1 MTLAGTGKL
10 IRFLLRVSRV
20 RIALWIAGVALLVWS
35 TAISVDRLYPTQA
48 DLDAAA
54 APLYGNTAVIAM
66 PADDFALG
74 PLLALTAV
82 AVALSAVGLVGFRR
96 RDAGY

>member
-1 MTLAGTGKL
+1 VVKL
-10 IRFLLRVSRV
+10 SPFQHV
-20 RIALWIAGVALLVWS
+20 
-35 TAISVDRLYPTQA
+35 P
-48 DLDAAA
+48 
-54 APLYGNTAVIAM
+54 AM

-74 PLLALTAV
+74 PLVALTAV

>member
-1 MTLAGTGKL
+1 MIGLFAE
-10 IRFLLRVSRV
+10 LLDLPSWVV
-20 RIALWIAGVALLVWS
+20 D
-35 TAISVDRLYPTQA
+35 ISPFQHVP
-48 DLDAAA
+48 
-54 APLYGNTAVIAM
+54 AM

-82 AVALSAVGLVGFRR
+82 AAGLTGVGLVGFRR

>member
-1 MTLAGTGKL
+1 VTLAGTGKL

-20 RIALWIAGVALLVWS
+20 RIALWIAGVALLVIGLFAQLLSLPDWVVKLS
-35 TAISVDRLYPTQA
+35 PFKHVP
-48 DLDAAA
+48 
-54 APLYGNTAVIAM
+54 AM